1 MTMSSRFATKS
12 YETRGTVFIR
22 PKMRLPKARAP
33 VWPRVKTWSPRRE
46 IWLRRFRSTTRK
58 RATKKLPF
66 KSKSGVK
73 AQLETAWENF
83 ARANYARAKELAD
96 KAVGLAN

>member
-12 YETRGTVFIR
+12 YETRGTAFIR

-33 VWPRVKTWSPRRE
+33 VWPRVKTAEARNLAAQVPINDKKASDKE
-46 IWLRRFRSTTRK
+46 ITG
-58 RATKKLPF
+58 PF

-83 ARANYARAKELAD
+83 ARADYARAKELAD
-96 KAVGLAN
+96 KAVGLA